1 MSKGAR
7 VGAGGGVDED
17 KIFVAPGHQKDNSN
31 LICGKWLIGQV
42 GDSRLTYAYLELN
55 SAPLHELSSTP

>member
-1 MSKGAR
+1 MPKGAR

-31 LICGKWLIGQV
+31 LICGKWVIQQAPN
-42 GDSRLTYAYLELN
+42 SRVMWGN
-55 SAPLHELSSTP
+55 SLSFGVM

>member
-1 MSKGAR
+1 MPKGAR

-31 LICGKWLIGQV
+31 LICGKWLIQQV
-42 GDSRLTYAYLELN
+42 SN
-55 SAPLHELSSTP
+55 SKLP